1 MLSIYYHQMCA
12 KSYMNP
18 TKLWSGKKG
27 LLMDKVYF
35 LMKEDDIYLERGWY
49 LFKVKWKNVDDDCIP
64 ISEMQC
70 FVLKISLAY
79 RLN

>member
-1 MLSIYYHQMCA
+1 MQKVTLTQQNYG
-12 KSYMNP
+12 
-18 TKLWSGKKG
+18 SGKNRAFNEYG
-27 LLMDKVYF
+27 IF
-35 LMKEDDIYLERGWY
+35 LHEILKEDDIYFERGWY
-49 LFKVKWKNVDDDCIP
+49 LFKVNWKNVDDDCIP